1 MGLKMTKSHQIRFVS
16 GWLVEKI
23 RVLNMLK

>member
-1 MGLKMTKSHQIRFVS
+1 MGLKRTTPYQIRFVS